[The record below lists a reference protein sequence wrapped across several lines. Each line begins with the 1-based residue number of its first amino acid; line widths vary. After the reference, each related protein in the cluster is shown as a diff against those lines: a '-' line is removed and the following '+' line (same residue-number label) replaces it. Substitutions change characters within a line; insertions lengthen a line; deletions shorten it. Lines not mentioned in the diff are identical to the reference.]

1 MADTTLSTSTAV
13 AVEKKSLKDK
23 ATHFLSEVSKEIK
36 KVTWPSREQLIDA
49 TIVTLVLVVVTS
61 IFIFGVDKIFE
72 VVLRLVYAI

>member
-1 MADTTLSTSTAV
+1 MADTTLSTATTV

-23 ATHFLSEVSKEIK
+23 ATHFFSEVSKEIK

>member
-1 MADTTLSTSTAV
+1 MADTTLSTATTV

-23 ATHFLSEVSKEIK
+23 ATNFLSEVSKEIK

>member
-23 ATHFLSEVSKEIK
+23 ATNFLSEVSKEIK